1 MEKSVYLKPFADGE
15 AVQFRHREGDVTRAL
30 QEAINSLKREKGY
43 GIILSLIHIF
53 SMEKSGEP
61 PIPNKFAKA
70 VMMVRM
76 GKVMPTPVRASAPT
90 PGICPRYIRS
100 TTL

>member
-1 MEKSVYLKPFADGE
+1 MCLSTMRAAQRILTPVSYTHLDVY
-15 AVQFRHREGDVTRAL
+15 
-30 QEAINSLKREKGY
+30 KRQ
-43 GIILSLIHIF
+43 
-53 SMEKSGEP
+53 EKSGEP

>member
-1 MEKSVYLKPFADGE
+1 MANVFPMIRFAFSASPFP
-15 AVQFRHREGDVTRAL
+15 L
-30 QEAINSLKREKGY
+30 
-43 GIILSLIHIF
+43 